1 MYLTGHLWPVSLFP
15 DVQVGIKDP
24 LVGIVLV
31 GDDGRCSTILGMS
44 CKLGEEIRVVIKI
57 ITSNSSVNCGES
69 YQAI

>member
-1 MYLTGHLWPVSLFP
+1 MTKDKSEISGWIG
-15 DVQVGIKDP
+15 DVGSSSALRLQVGIKDP

-57 ITSNSSVNCGES
+57 ITTSN
-69 YQAI
+69 